1 MISGNVPQ
9 HLVVGARTGFLTS
22 LKTTPF
28 PWQRIASVIP
38 MAARSMDL
46 VDLGAA
52 PMPVED
58 AAPQIQDMIERK
70 LTVKP
75 RDWNLIVWLSKN
87 AAEDDQTGTLM
98 TKVRNAGSNF
108 QRAINNRVFSALDAG
123 DGSTYGVCYDGSDF
137 FDNDHVDK
145 GAQYQTAQ
153 DNESAT
159 ALSIDG
165 FETELIIAQGFKDD
179 QGEETDY
186 NYDLIVTSPT
196 LRRTAW
202 QIANHPEAYDTSN
215 REGNPYAGKFDVIIS
230 PKLSTTA
237 WFIVASNE
245 AAKPMGVV
253 MREQPNLQD
262 AWFDPLAVDGGRYYF
277 KFFAR
282 YDVVYLDWRLAHM
295 GNS

>member
-1 MISGNVPQ
+1 MITGNVPQ

-22 LKTTPF
+22 LSTNTF
-28 PWQRIASVIP
+28 EWQRVAGLIT
-38 MAARSMDL
+38 MGARSMDL

-58 AAPQIQDMIERK
+58 LSPTAQDMVERS

-75 RDWNLIVWLSKN
+75 RDWNLTVWISKN
-87 AAEDDQTGTLM
+87 AVDDDQSGTLK
-98 TKVRNAGSNF
+98 TKVSNAGANF
-108 QRAINNRVFSALDAG
+108 NRHLNNRVFSALDAG
-123 DGSTYGVCYDGSDF
+123 DTTTYGLCYDGSDF
-137 FDNDHVDK
+137 FDNDHIDK

-165 FETELIIAQGFKDD
+165 FETELIVAQGFKDD
-179 QGEETDY
+179 QGEETNY
-186 NYDLIVTSPT
+186 NYDLLVTSPT

-202 QIANHPEAYDTSN
+202 QIANHPEAYDTNN

-237 WFIVASNE
+237 WFLIASHE
-245 AAKPMGVV
+245 SAKPLGVV

-262 AWFDPLAVDGGRYYF
+262 AWFDPQARDGGRYYF

>member
-123 DGSTYGVCYDGSDF
+123 DGSTYGLCYDGSDF
-137 FDNDHVDK
+137 FDNDHIDK

-165 FETELIIAQGFKDD
+165 FETELIIAQNFKDD
-179 QGEETDY
+179 QGEVTDY

-215 REGNPYAGKFDVIIS
+215 REGNPYAGKFDVVIS

-237 WFIVASNE
+237 WFIIASNE
-245 AAKPMGVV
+245 SAKPMGVV